1 MVYVVLFGVSFG
13 VLPLVDLEAELLLS
27 GWRFW
32 GFEEGDGARVG
43 GLEGE
48 VVGLEGLG
56 FLDLED
62 FLPVH
67 LDI

>member
-1 MVYVVLFGVSFG
+1 MSFG
-13 VLPLVDLEAELLLS
+13 VLPLVDLETELLLG
-27 GWRFW
+27 GWGFW
-32 GFEEGDGARVG
+32 GFEEGDGAGVG

-48 VVGLEGLG
+48 VVCLERLG